1 MQKLRKGKEIIKSQD
16 DLNQPETH
24 STEVLLSTLEE
35 LERVKKQLA
44 IAVRK
49 LDVAK
54 ELLSAG
60 RPMVYMALEHI
71 EYALERIEALDK
83 IKELEK

>member
-1 MQKLRKGKEIIKSQD
+1 MIKSQD
-16 DLNQPETH
+16 DLNKPETH

>member
-1 MQKLRKGKEIIKSQD
+1 MIKSQD
-16 DLNQPETH
+16 DLNQPEAH

-83 IKELEK
+83 IKEL

>member
-1 MQKLRKGKEIIKSQD
+1 MRKGKEIIKSQD